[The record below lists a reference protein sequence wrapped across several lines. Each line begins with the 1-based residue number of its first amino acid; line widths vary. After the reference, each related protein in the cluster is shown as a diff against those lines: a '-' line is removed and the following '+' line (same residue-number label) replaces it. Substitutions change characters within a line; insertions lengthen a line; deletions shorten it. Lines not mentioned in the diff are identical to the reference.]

1 MTAPER
7 LHDTDAIP
15 TPALVVFPSLIQ
27 ANIASIVELAG
38 GPDRLRPHAKT
49 HKTREITAMQL
60 AAGVTKHKC
69 ATIAE
74 AEMLADAGAPDVLL
88 AYPAVGPNAT
98 RLVSL
103 AKHFPKTTFS
113 ALVDSETG
121 IEHLGHATTSAG
133 LKLRFLVD
141 VDVGQHRT
149 GVVPERAVALYQ
161 KAVSAGLIPNGL
173 HAYDGHNNAESR
185 IDRDATAQRSI
196 DLVQGLQRQLI
207 ESGLPCPRIVA
218 GGTPGFPSYAAMRHI
233 PDLECSP
240 GTYVL
245 HDHGY
250 GTKFPD
256 LTGIRPAA
264 FVLTRV
270 VSKPTPNRVTFDCG
284 TKSIASDPPAGKRL
298 IILDDPKLVPVGHN
312 EEHYIVETDTPERW
326 SIGDVALALPTHIC
340 PTVALHQYA
349 LTAENGRITGQWPI
363 VARDRVIT
371 I

>member
-1 MTAPER
+1 MTHPEC
-7 LHDTDAIP
+7 LHNAEAIP
-15 TPALVVFPSLIQ
+15 TPALIVFPSIVK
-27 ANIASIVELAG
+27 ANIARIVELAG
-38 GPDRLRPHAKT
+38 GPERLRPHAKT

-74 AEMLADAGAPDVLL
+74 AEMLADAGVPDVLL
-88 AYPAVGPNAT
+88 AYPAIGPTAT
-98 RLVSL
+98 RLVTL
-103 AKHFPKTTFS
+103 ARHFPKTAFS

-121 IEHLGHATTSAG
+121 IEHLARATAAAG
-133 LKLRFLVD
+133 LSLRFLVD

-149 GVVPERAVALYQ
+149 GIVPERAAALYQ
-161 KAVSAGLIPNGL
+161 RAVSAGLIPNGL

-185 IDRDATAQRSI
+185 SDRDATARRSI
-196 DLVQGLQRQLI
+196 EIVRGLQRELTAM
-207 ESGLPCPRIVA
+207 GLPCPRIVA
-218 GGTPGFPSYAAMRHI
+218 GGTPAFPSYAAMTDV

-250 GTKFPD
+250 GTRFPD

-270 VSKPTPNRVTFDCG
+270 VSKPVANRVTFDCG

-298 IILDDPKLVPVGHN
+298 IILDDPTLVPVGHN
-312 EEHYIVETDTPERW
+312 EEHYIVETDTPGRW
-326 SIGDVALALPTHIC
+326 SIGDVAFALPTHIC

-349 LTAENGRITGQWPI
+349 LTAENGRFTGRWPI
-363 VARDRVIT
+363 AARDRVIT